1 MFIRIKFINN
11 RFIQITM
18 IDMLLVLTSFL
29 DYFIPYLFL
38 ILLPILVLYFLY
50 LIVTKSFNDM
60 GFSSLEAILIVFI
73 SYLLGSGIIDKF
85 IGLNVSNIPLFTYQT
100 NWVVGINV
108 GGAIIP
114 LLLSIYLMVKNRLKP
129 VMVLLGL
136 GIVAVVTFFVTTP
149 DPEKGI
155 VSVFPY
161 WILPILVASFLS
173 VIITWKEKTKAAPFA
188 YTIGTLG
195 VLIGADGFHLLSLLQ
210 YETDTMR
217 TAVIGGANVFDMV
230 FITGILAVFLDGM
243 FIIQKKRK
251 KEMKS

>member
-1 MFIRIKFINN
+1 MLIVMINTL
-11 RFIQITM
+11 I
-18 IDMLLVLTSFL
+18 VLTSFF
-29 DYFIPYLFL
+29 DYFVSYLFL
-38 ILLPILVLYFLY
+38 ILLPILVVYFLY
-50 LIVTKSFNDM
+50 LIVTKAFNDM

-73 SYLLGSGIIDKF
+73 SYLLGSGIIDEY
-85 IGLNVSNIPLFTYQT
+85 IGLNVSNIPLFTYHT

-114 LLLSIYLMVKNRLKP
+114 LLLSIYLMLKNRLKP

-136 GIVAVVTFFVTTP
+136 GIVAAVTFFVTTP

-161 WILPILVASFLS
+161 WILPILAASFFS
-173 VIITWKEKTKAAPFA
+173 VIISWKEKKKAAPFA

-195 VLIGADGFHLLSLLQ
+195 VLVGADGFHLLSLLQ
-210 YETDTMR
+210 YESDTMR

-251 KEMKS
+251 KEEDR

>member
-1 MFIRIKFINN
+1 M
-11 RFIQITM
+11 ITTL
-18 IDMLLVLTSFL
+18 IVLTSFF
-29 DYFIPYLFL
+29 DYFVSYLFL
-38 ILLPILVLYFLY
+38 LLLPILVVYFLY
-50 LIVTKSFNDM
+50 LIVTKAFNDM

-73 SYLLGSGIIDKF
+73 SYILGSGIIDEYV
-85 IGLNVSNIPLFTYQT
+85 GLNVSNIPLFTYQT

-114 LLLSIYLMVKNRLKP
+114 LLLSIYLMLKHRLRP
-129 VMVLLGL
+129 VMVILGV
-136 GIVAVVTFFVTTP
+136 GIVAAVTFFVTTP

-161 WILPILVASFLS
+161 WILPILVASFFS
-173 VIITWKEKTKAAPFA
+173 IFIAWKEKKKAAPFA

-195 VLIGADGFHLLSLLQ
+195 VLVGADGFHLLSLLQ
-210 YETDTMR
+210 YESDTMR

-230 FITGILAVFLDGM
+230 FITGILAVFLDGL

-251 KEMKS
+251 KEEDR